1 MWRILLREF
10 ISDMKV
16 QRTRAFLT
24 MFAIT
29 WGTIAVVLLVAFG
42 EGLGTTMRNGL
53 LNAGDR
59 IFQVYGGETSQE
71 FEGLPKG
78 RRIRLQAVDL
88 NLVMKNIPD
97 IDAGSVS
104 YGKWGTNLEVG
115 KTRTT
120 TFMEAVDP
128 SFEDLRRMFPAA
140 GGRFLNDR
148 DNLEKRR
155 VVFLGDEI
163 AARLFGRADVVGEVV
178 MIDGLP
184 FTVVGVMQKKLQ
196 TSMNNGPDAN
206 RVVIPSTTFE
216 AINGWRYVSHLVVR
230 PRSVHASPMVKAELY
245 RILGSRYKFD
255 PTDERAL
262 GVWDFIEQE
271 KIGARVF
278 MGITIFLGAVG
289 GLTLLLAGVGVANIM
304 YVTVRERTRE
314 FGVKRALGARKYHIK
329 LQVVFEALLLSIAGG
344 ATGLAISSAVI
355 GGMRSIPN
363 KEGAMQFLANPTL
376 SLPVALT
383 TVGVLLLIGLV
394 AGYFPAR
401 KAASVDPVDALRFE

>member
-1 MWRILLREF
+1 MWKILLREF

-78 RRIRLQAVDL
+78 RRIRLQAADL